1 MPETVS
7 RADVRSIH
15 HCVML
20 RTINGVAR
28 YPACVTTRRVGGGL
42 DHTFGRAP
50 IVTAAARA
58 AV

>member
-1 MPETVS
+1 
-7 RADVRSIH
+7 
-15 HCVML
+15 ML